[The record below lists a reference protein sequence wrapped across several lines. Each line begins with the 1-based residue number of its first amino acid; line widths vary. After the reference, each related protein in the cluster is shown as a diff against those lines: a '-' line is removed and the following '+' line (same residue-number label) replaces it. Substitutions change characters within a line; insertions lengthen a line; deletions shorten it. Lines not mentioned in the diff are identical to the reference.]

1 MQKENSAL
9 NCFFRV
15 SVAELEGLFSL
26 LVPDQIMGFVT
37 DQSPYYPF
45 ITSAWGPPRKVCMD
59 CVDKIKHDAQGVNA
73 GLMLFK
79 LAKMRE
85 SVEYNEELV
94 PDKMSQL
101 SERFLPQSDWSQA
114 AQDWF
119 SLLSWE
125 RPHLIDHL
133 PCQYNVLQC
142 STVVV
147 PFAEFYS
154 NIPCGQETA
163 IAHYCGMEM
172 NV

>member
-9 NCFFRV
+9 NCLFRV

-59 CVDKIKHDAQGVNA
+59 CVDKINHDAQGVNA

-101 SERFLPQSDWSQA
+101 SALWVY
-114 AQDWF
+114 
-119 SLLSWE
+119 
-125 RPHLIDHL
+125 PH
-133 PCQYNVLQC
+133 
-142 STVVV
+142 
-147 PFAEFYS
+147 
-154 NIPCGQETA
+154 
-163 IAHYCGMEM
+163 
-172 NV
+172 